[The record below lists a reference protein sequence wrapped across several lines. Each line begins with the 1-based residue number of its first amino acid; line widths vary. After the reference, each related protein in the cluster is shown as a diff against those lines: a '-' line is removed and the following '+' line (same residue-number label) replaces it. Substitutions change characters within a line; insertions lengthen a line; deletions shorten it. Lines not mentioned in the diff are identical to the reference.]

1 MFQPQVFMTSALDIL
16 ECDGENRVS
25 MQDSQD
31 IHSPGVVCFISECVQ
46 AFHVRPFLY
55 FENKTVSFPSVKT
68 IVPFSKKI
76 FNIQGVFCDWC
87 PPKKLKYGKPRLDE
101 STST

>member
-68 IVPFSKKI
+68 IVPFSKNI
-76 FNIQGVFCDWC
+76 FNIRVFFVTGA
-87 PPKKLKYGKPRLDE
+87 P
-101 STST
+101 